1 MRRIDVLVI
10 GLGMFIVSGLAFG
23 VLRASGLDLNNAGL
37 WTQVLLVGGLVGW
50 LATYVV
56 RATTGTMTY
65 HQQRRDYED
74 AVLQKRLEE
83 MTPEEL
89 AALQAEIAAEDA
101 ARSQSTQ

>member
-23 VLRASGLDLNNAGL
+23 VLWASGLDLNNAGL

-56 RATTGTMTY
+56 RATTGTMT
-65 HQQRRDYED
+65 
-74 AVLQKRLEE
+74 
-83 MTPEEL
+83 
-89 AALQAEIAAEDA
+89 
-101 ARSQSTQ
+101 